1 MNISQR
7 LALTLGIALLALL
20 GIGGFGLYEQSQAN
34 ERFNYLK
41 ANTFP
46 SIAALQDA
54 QDALTQSRTGTYRH
68 VIDHD
73 DAQKEKDL
81 QAISSNDQRFDDML
95 AHYEK
100 ELISNEG
107 DRKLLEQDRKLIQ
120 EYRSA
125 RNALLQL
132 SKEHKTQEA
141 EQAIVGGPMRAAT
154 AALNKQLTEHVK
166 FNYQYA
172 DKLSEENTLAYK
184 QAIMLS
190 AAIIGLCLLLCGV
203 LGGTLFIHIR
213 ASLQSIRSVMQTV
226 CESLD
231 FRLRAPIK
239 SKDEVGET
247 AAAFNA
253 LLQQLQGSFQN
264 IRQSVE
270 SVDQAIEGMAANT
283 SQIARSSEV
292 QSEAASAMAAAV
304 EEMTVSINHVS
315 DRAQEASSQTS
326 AAGST
331 ATQGGKVILATVE
344 GITQVST
351 SIRSAASQINQLK
364 EDSQT
369 IATVMGIIKDIAEQ
383 TNLLALNAAI
393 EAARAGEMGRGFAVV
408 ADEVRKLAERTAKST
423 TEISSVISKM
433 QQGTQ
438 DAVSSMQTVVERA
451 NREADGAREANIAIG
466 QIQNNTQQAMGL
478 VHDISGSISEQ
489 TSTST
494 TIAQRV
500 EQIAQMAEE
509 NSSAASSSADAAR
522 ELHHQARS
530 ILQTVAQY
538 QV

>member
-46 SIAALQDA
+46 SISTLDDA

-73 DAQKEKDL
+73 PAQKEKDL
-81 QAISSNDQRFDDML
+81 QAINSNDQRLDDAL
-95 AHYEK
+95 VRYEK
-100 ELISNEG
+100 ELISNED
-107 DRKLLEQDRKLIQ
+107 DRKLLEQDRKLLQ
-120 EYRSA
+120 EYRST

-132 SKEHKTQEA
+132 SKDNKTQEA
-141 EQAIVGGPMRAAT
+141 EQVIIGGPMRAAT

-213 ASLQSIRSVMQTV
+213 ASLQSIRNVMQTV

-351 SIRSAASQINQLK
+351 SIRNAASQINQLK

>member
-20 GIGGFGLYEQSQAN
+20 GIGSFGLYEQNLAN

-46 SIAALQDA
+46 SISTLDEA

-73 DAQKEKDL
+73 PAQKEKDL
-81 QAISSNDQRFDDML
+81 QAINSNDQRLDDAL
-95 AHYEK
+95 ARYEK
-100 ELISNEG
+100 ELISNED
-107 DRKLLEQDRKLIQ
+107 DRKLLEQDRKLLQ
-120 EYRSA
+120 EYRSS

-132 SKEHKTQEA
+132 SKDNKTQEA
-141 EQAIVGGPMRAAT
+141 EQAIIGGTMRAAT

-166 FNYQYA
+166 FNYQLA
-172 DKLSEENTLAYK
+172 DKLSSENAVAYDRAITLSV
-184 QAIMLS
+184 AIV
-190 AAIIGLCLLLCGV
+190 GVCLLLCGI
-203 LGGTLFIHIR
+203 LGGKLFLHIR
-213 ASLQSIRSVMQTV
+213 SSLQSIRSVMLTV
-226 CESLD
+226 RESLD
-231 FRLRAPIK
+231 FRVRAQVK
-239 SKDEVGET
+239 RKDEVGDT
-247 AAAFNA
+247 AEAFNA
-253 LLQQLQGSFQN
+253 LLQQLQGSFQD
-264 IRQSVE
+264 IRKSVE

-351 SIRSAASQINQLK
+351 SIRNAASQINQLK

-438 DAVSSMQTVVERA
+438 DAVSSMETVVERA
-451 NREADGAREANIAIG
+451 NREADGAREANTAIG
-466 QIQNNTQQAMGL
+466 QIQSNTHQAMGL
-478 VHDISGSISEQ
+478 VHDISNSISEQ

-522 ELHHQARS
+522 QLHHQARS

>member
-20 GIGGFGLYEQSQAN
+20 GIGSFGLYEQSQAD

-46 SIAALQDA
+46 SISTLDEA

-73 DAQKEKDL
+73 PAQKEKDL
-81 QAISSNDQRFDDML
+81 QAINGNDQRLDDAL
-95 AHYEK
+95 ARYEK
-100 ELISNEG
+100 ELISNEE
-107 DRKLLEQDRKLIQ
+107 DRKLLEQDRKLLQ
-120 EYRSA
+120 EYRSS

-132 SKEHKTQEA
+132 SKDNKTQEA
-141 EQAIVGGPMRAAT
+141 EQAIIGGPMRAAT

-166 FNYQYA
+166 FNYQLA
-172 DKLSEENTLAYK
+172 DKLSSENAVAYDRAITLSV
-184 QAIMLS
+184 AIV
-190 AAIIGLCLLLCGV
+190 GVCLLLCGI
-203 LGGTLFIHIR
+203 LGGKLFLHIR
-213 ASLQSIRSVMQTV
+213 SSLQSIRGVMLTV
-226 CESLD
+226 RESLD
-231 FRLRAPIK
+231 FRVRAQVK
-239 SKDEVGET
+239 RKDEVGDT
-247 AAAFNA
+247 AEAFNA
-253 LLQQLQGSFQN
+253 LLQQLQGSFQD
-264 IRQSVE
+264 IRKSVE

-351 SIRSAASQINQLK
+351 SIRNAASQINQLK

-438 DAVSSMQTVVERA
+438 DAVSSMETVVERA
-451 NREADGAREANIAIG
+451 NREADGAREANTAIG
-466 QIQNNTQQAMGL
+466 QIQSNTHQAMGL
-478 VHDISGSISEQ
+478 VHDISNSISEQ

-522 ELHHQARS
+522 QLHHQARS